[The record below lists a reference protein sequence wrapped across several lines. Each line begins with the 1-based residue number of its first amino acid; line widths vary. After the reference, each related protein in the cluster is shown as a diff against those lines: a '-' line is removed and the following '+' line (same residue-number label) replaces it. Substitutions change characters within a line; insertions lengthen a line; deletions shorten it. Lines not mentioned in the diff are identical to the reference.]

1 MIPMACFMCAWDRKR
16 NPNKDGISPLGW
28 QAAVK
33 GIYCSTAVRHS
44 MLLERERKK
53 QEAKGKDE
61 AQ

>member
-1 MIPMACFMCAWDRKR
+1 MGCFMSAEGRKK
-16 NPNKDGISPLGW
+16 NQNKDSISPLGW

-33 GIYCSTAVRHS
+33 GIYGSTAVRQS